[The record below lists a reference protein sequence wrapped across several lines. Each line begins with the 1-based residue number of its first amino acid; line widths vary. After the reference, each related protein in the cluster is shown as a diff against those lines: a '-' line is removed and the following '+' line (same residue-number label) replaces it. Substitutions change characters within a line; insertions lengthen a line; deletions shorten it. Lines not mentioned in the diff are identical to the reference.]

1 MTNSFTKSL
10 VGALAVLTIGA
21 TALPAFADAS
31 HNGSGHN
38 AQTPG
43 AFPADGVVSLGLAP
57 AAAQPAGNA
66 FTAFFEPSSAPVVS
80 QTHDLGSGHSG
91 R

>member
-1 MTNSFTKSL
+1 MTNSSIKTV
-10 VGALAVLTIGA
+10 VGALAILAIGA
-21 TALPAFADAS
+21 TALPALADAS

-43 AFPADGVVSLGLAP
+43 AFPADGVVSLGEAP
-57 AAAQPAGNA
+57 TAAQPAGNA
-66 FTAFFEPSSAPVVS
+66 FTAFFEPGSAPVVS
-80 QTHDLGSGHSG
+80 QTHELSSGHSG